1 MTGGHPL
8 HVMNI
13 DKTPPRPSSVGGTQ
27 PETCERTSSP
37 MEGHQGEEHVGTGD
51 NTHNHGGIKRPASEP
66 LTGQEFERPSSADDK
81 SIPGSALPKHP
92 IGSDAPGIPA
102 LTEHLDTVTEE
113 EDDQDDRIKRPAS
126 GPLTGQEFKRPSSA
140 GDIPMPGDALPKH
153 PTGSDAPDTPAFAEH
168 LTTMAKE
175 DEDKPDEQRDATKA
189 LKANKSLEKWVRHM
203 SKERLALRLRNPIP
217 KRPSSTSDMS
227 LPEDAP
233 LKRHTGSKAPTAASS
248 AGHITIV
255 AEDEKGEPCTGPTTK
270 RPSSAGGKSP
280 SEDALSKNRTGSN
293 APATLKFTT
302 LAECLD
308 AMAEMS
314 EDELY
319 NMTVICTTTRDEVR
333 MIMKEMGMAREMF
346 QLALKASK
354 HSRGHH
360 LTTGALDAASLETP
374 MAHDTF
380 STIEHRSTRLGGPS
394 NKTNTD

>member
-113 EDDQDDRIKRPAS
+113 ED
-126 GPLTGQEFKRPSSA
+126 
-140 GDIPMPGDALPKH
+140 
-153 PTGSDAPDTPAFAEH
+153 
-168 LTTMAKE
+168 
-175 DEDKPDEQRDATKA
+175 KPDEQRDATKA

-233 LKRHTGSKAPTAASS
+233 LKHHTGSKAPTAASS

-255 AEDEKGEPCTGPTTK
+255 AEDEKGEQDDRTQGTKRPASEPCTGPTTK